1 MSRLIVLSLGQ
12 GNLRDGFATVTAHL
26 GEADYL
32 YRMKFTASLPGAPN
46 IIELYKNWRSLYFAF
61 YQRLSWRHGVEDD
74 DFEIEESS
82 ITNVSE
88 IDIGVLCQSF
98 SKQINE
104 WLNSTEFRK
113 IDQQLRTQF
122 KPSEEIRFV
131 IETNDNLVRR
141 LPWHLW
147 ELFEDY
153 SHAEIALS
161 STEYQ
166 QPNKFLA
173 TRPRNYI
180 KILAILGNSQGI
192 NISRDREFL
201 ENLSNQAEIQFLV
214 EPDLTQVN
222 EQLWQQSW
230 DILFF
235 AGHSCSQQSCSQE
248 KGLLQINK
256 TDTIALEQLKYALKQ
271 AINRGLQLA
280 IFNSCDGL
288 GLAQQLQDLH
298 IPQVIVM
305 REPVPDVIAQEFL
318 KNFLAEFSGGKP
330 LYRAV
335 RSARE
340 RLQALEKEHPCAS
353 WLPVIFQNPAEPP
366 MIWSSQGSWDAW
378 EDKIASNKAATFSIN
393 IGVPTELR
401 SPSVKKVFSTTSVF
415 DTLIEKVNRKLLET
429 QNDILNYAESV
440 ALQGIWQHQSFNQIA
455 EHTSYSPGYLTNV
468 VAPGLYQKLSDLI
481 GKRVT
486 KKNCRSLL
494 EYYVITDASPK
505 ITKPTQLPKNLF
517 SNPKQEVS
525 PFYPSGSVPVD
536 SPYYIPHS
544 ALETQVYQEITNPG
558 ALIRIKAP
566 QEMGKTSLLL
576 RILEYANQI
585 GYQTVSLNLQ
595 EQVDQSILSD
605 FNRFLR
611 WLCAN
616 ISRQLQLEPRLD
628 ECWDDDIGCKV
639 SCSSYL
645 RNYILPQLD
654 SPLVLALD
662 EVNQIFEHPQ
672 VAKEFLPLLRSWYE
686 EGKRRPIWQKLRL
699 VVVHST
705 EVYVPLQL
713 HQSPFNVGLPIQLTC
728 FSHEQVHQLAQCYG
742 LGWEDTEEAR
752 LLMDMVGG
760 HPALVHLALYY
771 LSRGEFTLTQLLQN
785 APTPTGIYYN
795 HLQRHWKTLQGNTE
809 LASAVNMVMNATEP
823 VHLESVVAH
832 KLNSMGL
839 IKLDKN
845 QAIPSCQLYRQY
857 FQLQQSQEVSP
868 ELKFGLKA

>member
-1 MSRLIVLSLGQ
+1 MTRLVVLSLGH
-12 GNLRDGFATVTAHL
+12 GNLRDGFAAVTAQL
-26 GEADYL
+26 GEAEHP
-32 YRMKFTASLPGAPN
+32 YRMKFTASLPAAPK
-46 IIELYKNWRSLYFAF
+46 IIELYQNWRSLYFAF
-61 YQRLSWRHGVEDD
+61 YQRLNWRHAVEDD
-74 DFEIEESS
+74 DFEIEEAFV
-82 ITNVSE
+82 TNVSE
-88 IDIGVLCQSF
+88 IDLDYLCQVF
-98 SKQINE
+98 SKRINE

-113 IDQQLRTQF
+113 IDQQLRTQL
-122 KPSEEIRFV
+122 KPSEEICFV
-131 IETNDNLVRR
+131 IETNDILVRR

-147 ELFEDY
+147 EFFEDY
-153 SHAEIALS
+153 PYAEIALS

-166 QPNKFLA
+166 QPKKSQVKKH
-173 TRPRNYI
+173 RNHL

-192 NISRDREFL
+192 DISRDRDFL
-201 ENLSNQAEIQFLV
+201 EKLSNQAEIQFLV
-214 EPDLTQVN
+214 EPNLSHLN
-222 EQLWQQSW
+222 EHLWQQNW

-235 AGHSCSQQSCSQE
+235 AGHSCSKESCSKE

-271 AINRGLQLA
+271 AIGRGLRLA

-305 REPVPDVIAQEFL
+305 REPVPDVVAQEFL
-318 KNFLAEFSGGKP
+318 KNFLAEFSSGQP
-330 LYRAV
+330 LYSAV
-335 RSARE
+335 RYARE
-340 RLQALEKEHPCAS
+340 RLQALEKDHPCAT
-353 WLPVIFQNPAEPP
+353 WLPVIFQNPAEPW
-366 MIWSSQGSWDAW
+366 MIWSSQEIWDTW
-378 EDKIASNKAATFSIN
+378 EDKTTRSQAASVSIN

-401 SPSVKKVFSTTSVF
+401 SPSANQLFSKTSIL
-415 DTLIEKVNRKLLET
+415 DTIVENVNRKLLET
-429 QNDILNYAESV
+429 QNIILNYAESV
-440 ALQGIWQHQSFNQIA
+440 ALQGIWQHQSYNQIA
-455 EHTSYSPGYLTNV
+455 EQTSYSPGYLTNV
-468 VAPGLYQKLSDLI
+468 VAPGLYQKLSELI

-494 EYYVITDASPK
+494 EYYVTAETSPK
-505 ITKPTQLPKNLF
+505 INQPKQLPTNLV
-517 SNPKQEVS
+517 SPTKQEVS
-525 PFYPSGSVPVD
+525 PFYPSGSVPLD
-536 SPYYIPHS
+536 SPYYIPYP

-576 RILEYANQI
+576 RILGYANQI
-585 GYQTVSLNLQ
+585 GYHTVSLNLQ

-605 FNRFLR
+605 LNRFLR

-628 ECWDDDIGCKV
+628 DYWDDDIGCKV
-639 SCSSYL
+639 SCSLYL
-645 RNYILPQLD
+645 RNYVLAQLD

-662 EVNQIFEHPQ
+662 EVNQIFEYPQ

-686 EGKRRPIWQKLRL
+686 EGKRRPIGQKLRL
-699 VVVHST
+699 IVVHST

-728 FSHEQVHQLAQCYG
+728 FSHEQVQQLAQCYG
-742 LGWEDTEEAR
+742 LGWENGEEAR

-771 LSRGEFTLTQLLQN
+771 LSRKEQTLTELLQN
-785 APTPTGIYYN
+785 APTPTGIYYH
-795 HLQRHWKTLQGNTE
+795 HLQRHWKTLQGNAE
-809 LASAVNMVMNATEP
+809 LASAVDMVMNVTES
-823 VHLESVVAH
+823 VQLDSVVAY
-832 KLNSMGL
+832 KLSSMGL

-845 QAIPSCQLYRQY
+845 QATPSCRLYRQY
-857 FQLQQSQEVSP
+857 FQSQINQEISP